1 MALSTICP
9 RRGDLQAW
17 TTVNPVVESGEL
29 VVEYPE
35 TGIGTG
41 TCKFK
46 IGDGKTRYN
55 DLPYAFDGGAASS
68 IDGGSSSDTDSH
80 KIQLRSDTAKNWEIN
95 NPVLSYGE
103 IGYDSTNNSFKVG
116 DGLSAWLD
124 LEYSK
129 ADILGDIDCGFE
141 G

>member
-17 TTVNPVVESGEL
+17 TTVNPKLEYGEL
-29 VVEYPE
+29 AVEYPE

-68 IDGGSSSDTDSH
+68 IDGGLSSDTDSH
-80 KIQLRSDTAKNWEIN
+80 KIQLRSDIARNWEIN
-95 NPVLSYGE
+95 NPVLAYGE
-103 IGYDSTNNSFKVG
+103 PGYDLTNGAVKIG
-116 DGLSAWLD
+116 DGLTAWLD
-124 LEYSK
+124 LDYAKSN
-129 ADILGDIDCGFE
+129 ILGEIDCGFE